1 MKKKLLL
8 VFIAIV
14 LVLDGCSASPAQPE
28 KEKMNTP
35 THITEKQ
42 KTDANMPQ
50 PVVSSSAN
58 PNQLLTA
65 SQKIDPDLVG
75 VNISDGH
82 LEFYEY
88 EEKGRDYYK
97 LPSWNLHRYMAES
110 NLPLLHAVGNN
121 PNFKGVSIRIYA
133 NFNHNYA
140 IESTTTYSR
149 KALQEVSS
157 APQTTPVQ
165 KVLTFWGKS
174 DYSLMDPSMYRDDLK
189 YYSSIRSNKDVF
201 FHDHKVGNYNSIQP
215 TTFGTFLLQGTVSG
229 KIDPMYNWGATGAI
243 DQDQI
248 LRDHANMVSY

>member
-14 LVLDGCSASPAQPE
+14 LVLDGCSASPAQPK
-28 KEKMNTP
+28 KEKVTP
-35 THITEKQ
+35 TRITKKQ
-42 KTDANMPQ
+42 KTETNTPQ
-50 PVVSSSAN
+50 SVVGNSAN

-75 VNISDGH
+75 VNVSEGY

-88 EEKGRDYYK
+88 EGKGQDYFK
-97 LPSWNLHRYMAES
+97 QPSWNLHRYMAES
-110 NLPLLHAVGNN
+110 NLPLLHAVSNN

-133 NFNHNYA
+133 NFNHDYT
-140 IESTTTYSR
+140 IESTTTYSK
-149 KALQEVSS
+149 KALQAVNNV
-157 APQTTPVQ
+157 PQKTPVQ
-165 KVLTFWGKS
+165 RVLTFWGKS
-174 DYSLMDPSMYRDDLK
+174 DYSLMDPFMYRDDLK
-189 YYSSIRSNKDVF
+189 YYSSIRNNKDVF

-229 KIDPMYNWGATGAI
+229 KIDPMFNWGATGAI